1 MKIHDYRK
9 EKKKKKKK
17 KKKKNIVEVTQI
29 MQSLFFFIKLNTLG
43 THITSESFPII
54 QFIT

>member
-9 EKKKKKKK
+9 EKKKK